1 MGEGRLIANRFRLG
15 DIIGQGGMG
24 DVYRGVDTFTG
35 QTVAIK
41 ALRPEIAHANPAL
54 VERFVREAEALR
66 QLNHP
71 NIVEVLA
78 SVEEDNRRYIVLE
91 YVGGG
96 SLADLLREQPRL
108 PIRRIIEIGLDLAD
122 ALTRAHRL
130 KIVHRDIKP
139 ANVLLAEDG
148 TPRLTDFGVAHLDDR
163 SHITETGTMIGTY
176 AYLSPEA
183 CYGQELD
190 ERADIWAF
198 GIMLYEMLTGTRPF
212 DEGRPAATLTAI
224 ISKPLPDLAR
234 LRPDAPAEMV
244 NLVHAML
251 QKNPDERIGSV
262 RLVGAELEALLR
274 NLDTPSRAAAA
285 PAEALYSRFATPTPA
300 NAVSGAAPP
309 ESPGEPSQATPAR
322 ADTASRVADHSP
334 IAIAHTEA
342 GERFIIVRNRP
353 LTWLIVGLAA
363 LLLIIVLVLP
373 PGSRQPGEEAGADRA
388 TGTALQVEP
397 VQPDEYLVLVGRL
410 EALNV
415 EARDVTRFVADDLH
429 ERLETE
435 IPFSKIRVRE
445 YPAVITSG
453 EEAQAAAQANG
464 AAVVVWGNYNAN
476 FIQLEVQVGVL
487 DAFPHTQFSQEML
500 SRSVNVRLRLT
511 DALQESAAA
520 AVLVVLSALQG
531 ADGDGYEFMR
541 TIAVMDA
548 LDAPPA
554 EIVSGGV
561 AAHMH
566 RFFNAFLEDTP
577 TAIESINAAIALD
590 AANPMLYVLRSIANQ
605 RIGRFGNGVR
615 DAETA
620 ARLSPA
626 DWTVPLYLLANSA
639 SDTEAIQY
647 YTHIIE
653 QRPTD
658 WFPVNFRGALY
669 YLSGQY
675 DLAGAD
681 LEQAIVLGPN
691 ANFPYVFAALL
702 ALREGRIADAA
713 AQYHTILTRFPDPT
727 LIMRLLEAT
736 FGRQEGNVLGPLLA
750 ASVNL
755 ALGQYA
761 EVVAQTNTG
770 LEMYARLTRE
780 MGASGRGRSPYAAR
794 MADLFVLQG
803 LAQCNLSDPVAAED
817 AYGQAITLEPG
828 FIFARFGRGEARLL
842 QGDAAG
848 AAADFD
854 AVQRSRLNDAFAPL
868 IAQAQAGA
876 RSCETLLAIADAGR
890 E

>member
-1 MGEGRLIANRFRLG
+1 MGEGRLIANRFQLG

-24 DVYRGVDTFTG
+24 DVYRGVDTLTG

-54 VERFVREAEALR
+54 VQRFVREAEALR

-78 SVEEDNRRYIVLE
+78 SIEEDNRRYIVLE

-96 SLADLLREQPRL
+96 SLADLLSKQPRL
-108 PIRRIIEIGLDLAD
+108 PIRRIVEIGLDLAD

-234 LRPDAPAEMV
+234 LRPDAPAEMID
-244 NLVHAML
+244 LVHAML

-262 RLVGAELEALLR
+262 RLVGAELEAMLR
-274 NLDTPSRAAAA
+274 SLDTPSRAAA
-285 PAEALYSRFATPTPA
+285 PVEALRSRFATPTPPD
-300 NAVSGAAPP
+300 AAPGAIP
-309 ESPGEPSQATPAR
+309 SEAAVEPPPAIP
-322 ADTASRVADHSP
+322 AGLDTASRAAAQSP
-334 IAIAHTEA
+334 IAIARTEA

-353 LTWLIVGLAA
+353 LTWLIVGLVAT
-363 LLLIIVLVLP
+363 LLIVVLALP
-373 PGSRQPGEEAGADRA
+373 PGGRPDREADEDHAA
-388 TGTALQVEP
+388 VVALRVEP
-397 VQPDEYLVLVGRL
+397 VQPGEYMVLVGQL
-410 EALNV
+410 EPLGV
-415 EARDVTRFVADDLH
+415 EERAVTRFVADDLR
-429 ERLETE
+429 ERLEIE

-445 YPAVITSG
+445 YPAVIASA

-464 AAVVVWGNYNAN
+464 AVVVVWGNYNAS
-476 FIQLEVQVGVL
+476 FIQLDVQVGVL
-487 DAFPHTQFSQEML
+487 DAFPHVLFSQEML
-500 SRSVNVRLRLT
+500 SRSANVRLRLT

-520 AVLVVLSALQG
+520 PVLVVLSALQG

-566 RFFNAFLEDTP
+566 RFFSAFLEDTP
-577 TAIESINAAIALD
+577 SAIESINAAIALD
-590 AANPMLYVLRSIANQ
+590 AANPLLYVLRSIANQ
-605 RIGRFGNGVR
+605 RSGRFGNGVR

-620 ARLSPA
+620 ARLGPA

-639 SDTEAIQY
+639 SDAEAIQY
-647 YTHIIE
+647 YTRIIA

-658 WFPVNFRGALY
+658 WFPVSFRGALY

-675 DLAGAD
+675 DLARAD
-681 LEQAIVLGPN
+681 LEQAIALGPN

-702 ALREGRIADAA
+702 ALREGRIGDAA
-713 AQYHTILTRFPDPT
+713 VQYHLILTRFPDPT

-761 EVVAQTNTG
+761 EVVAQTNNG
-770 LEMYARLTRE
+770 LEIYARLTRE
-780 MGASGRGRSPYAAR
+780 MGASARGRSPYAAR

-803 LAQCNLSDPVAAED
+803 LAQCNLGDPVAAED

-828 FIFARFGRGEARLL
+828 FIFARFGRGEVRLL

-848 AAADFD
+848 AAADFE
-854 AVQRSRLNDAFAPL
+854 AVLRSRLNNAFALL
-868 IAQAQAGA
+868 IEQTQAGTL
-876 RSCETLLAIADAGR
+876 SCETLLTVADAGR

>member
-71 NIVEVLA
+71 NIVGVLA

-96 SLADLLREQPRL
+96 SLADLLREQSRL
-108 PIRRIIEIGLDLAD
+108 PIRRIVEIGLDLAD

-262 RLVGAELEALLR
+262 RLVGAELEAMLR

-300 NAVSGAAPP
+300 NAAPP
-309 ESPGEPSQATPAR
+309 ALPGEPPPTTPAR
-322 ADTASRVADHSP
+322 ADMASRAADHSP

-353 LTWLIVGLAA
+353 LTWLIVGLAV

-373 PGSRQPGEEAGADRA
+373 PGSGQPGREAGVDGA
-388 TGTALQVEP
+388 TATALRVEP
-397 VQPDEYLVLVGRL
+397 VQPGEYLVLVGRL
-410 EALNV
+410 EALNA

-429 ERLETE
+429 ERLEIE

-445 YPAVITSG
+445 YPAVITSAQ
-453 EEAQAAAQANG
+453 EAQAAAQANG
-464 AAVVVWGNYNAN
+464 AAVVVWGNYNTN
-476 FIQLEVQVGVL
+476 FIQLDVQVGVL
-487 DAFPHTQFSQEML
+487 DAFPHAQFSQEML

-520 AVLVVLSALQG
+520 PVLVVLSALQG

-548 LDAPPA
+548 LHAPPA

-561 AAHMH
+561 AAHLH

-590 AANPMLYVLRSIANQ
+590 AANPMLYVLRSIANH
-605 RIGRFGNGVR
+605 RIGRFGNGLR

-620 ARLSPA
+620 ARLSPP

-639 SDTEAIQY
+639 SDAEAIQY
-647 YTHIIE
+647 YTRIIE

-675 DLAGAD
+675 DLARTD
-681 LEQAIVLGPN
+681 LGQAIALGPN

-702 ALREGRIADAA
+702 ALREGRLEDAA

-770 LEMYARLTRE
+770 LEMYTRLTRE

-794 MADLFVLQG
+794 QADLLVLQG
-803 LAQCNLSDPVAAED
+803 LAQCNLGDLVAAED

-828 FIFARFGRGEARLL
+828 FIFARFGRGEVRLL
-842 QGDAAG
+842 QGDATG

-854 AVQRSRLNDAFAPL
+854 TVQRSRLNNAFAPL

-876 RSCETLLAIADAGR
+876 LACETLLAIADAGG